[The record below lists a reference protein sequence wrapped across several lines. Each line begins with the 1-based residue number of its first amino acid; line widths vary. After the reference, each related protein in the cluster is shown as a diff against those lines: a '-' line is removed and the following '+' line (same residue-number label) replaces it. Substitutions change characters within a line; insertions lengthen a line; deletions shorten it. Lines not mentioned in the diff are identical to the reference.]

1 MTFSVE
7 LVVQALFAF
16 VALFLCV
23 IPHEVAHGF
32 VAHLLGD
39 PTAKRAG
46 RLSLNPLRHLDPIGS
61 VALPLALLLIRH
73 FTGVPLVVFGWAKPV
88 PINPYYFR
96 DPWRGM
102 VWVGLAGP
110 TTNVLIAGLATA
122 LGRALLLLGLRQRYL
137 FMFLAI
143 LVLVSLVIALF
154 NLLPV
159 PPLDGSRILSYFLPM
174 RWRLQLLRLEQFG
187 ILIVAALL
195 LLGLLEIVFRGA
207 EALALRMLGH
217 DWALLSGLWR

>member
-1 MTFSVE
+1 MTFSSETV
-7 LVVQALFAF
+7 LQAVFAI
-16 VALFLCV
+16 VALLLCV
-23 IPHEVAHGF
+23 IPHEVAHGL
-32 VAHLLGD
+32 VAYLLGD

-46 RLSLNPLRHLDPIGS
+46 RLSLNPVRHLDPIGS
-61 VALPLALLLIRH
+61 VVLPLALLLIRR

-110 TTNVLIAGLATA
+110 TTNLLIAGLATA
-122 LGRALLLLGLRQRYL
+122 VGRVLLILGLRQRYL
-137 FMFLAI
+137 FLFLAL
-143 LVLVSLVIALF
+143 LVLISLVIALF

-159 PPLDGSRILSYFLPM
+159 PPLDGSRILGYFLPL
-174 RWRLQLLRLEQFG
+174 RLRLQLVRLEQFG

-195 LLGLLEIVFRGA
+195 LLGLLDVVVRGA
-207 EALALRMLGH
+207 EALTLRLIGH
-217 DWALLSGLWR
+217 DWALLSGIWW

>member
-1 MTFSVE
+1 MTFSSE
-7 LVVQALFAF
+7 ILVQAVFAIL
-16 VALFLCV
+16 ALLLCV
-23 IPHEVAHGF
+23 IPHEVAHGW
-32 VAHLLGD
+32 VAYLLGD

-46 RLSLNPLRHLDPIGS
+46 RLSLNPVHHLDPIGS
-61 VALPLALLLIRH
+61 VALPLALLLLRR
-73 FTGVPLVVFGWAKPV
+73 FTGVPFVVFGWAKPV

-110 TTNVLIAGLATA
+110 ATNLLIAGLATA
-122 LGRALLLLGLRQRYL
+122 VGRVLLILGLRQRYL
-137 FMFLAI
+137 FMFLAL
-143 LVLVSLVIALF
+143 LVLISLVIALF
-154 NLLPV
+154 NLLPL

-195 LLGLLEIVFRGA
+195 LLGLLEVVVRGA
-207 EALALRMLGH
+207 EAIALRMIGH
-217 DWALLSGLWR
+217 DWALLSGMWW

>member
-1 MTFSVE
+1 MIFHSEAVI
-7 LVVQALFAF
+7 QAIFAL
-16 VALFLCV
+16 VALLFCV
-23 IPHEVAHGF
+23 IPHEVAHGL
-32 VAHLLGD
+32 VAFLLGD
-39 PTAKRAG
+39 PTAKREG

-61 VALPLALLLIRH
+61 VALPLALLLLRR

-88 PINPYYFR
+88 PINPYFFR

-102 VWVGLAGP
+102 VLVGLAGP
-110 TTNVLIAGLATA
+110 AANFLIAGLTTT
-122 LGRALLLLGLRQRYL
+122 LGRLLLLFGLRQRYL

-143 LVLVSLVIALF
+143 LVLISLVIALF

-159 PPLDGSRILSYFLPM
+159 PPLDGSRVLGYFLPV

-195 LLGLLEIVFRGA
+195 LLGLLEIVVRGA
-207 EALALRMLGH
+207 EAIAVRLMGR
-217 DWALLSGLWR
+217 DWAMLSGLWW

>member
-1 MTFSVE
+1 MSLRGEIVI
-7 LVVQALFAF
+7 QALFALL
-16 VALFLCV
+16 ALLFCV
-23 IPHEVAHGF
+23 IPHEVAHGL
-32 VAHLLGD
+32 VAMLLGD

-61 VALPLALLLIRH
+61 VVLPLALLVIRLV
-73 FTGVPLVVFGWAKPV
+73 TGVPLVVFGWAKPV

-110 TTNVLIAGLATA
+110 ATNFLLAGVTA
-122 LGRALLLLGLRQRYL
+122 LLGRALFLLGLRQRYL
-137 FMFLAI
+137 FLFLAL
-143 LVLVSLVIALF
+143 LVFISLVIGIF
-154 NLLPV
+154 NLIPV
-159 PPLDGSRILSYFLPM
+159 PPLDGSRILAYFLPV

-195 LLGLLEIVFRGA
+195 ILGLLDVVVQGA
-207 EALALRMLGH
+207 EAITVRLLGF
-217 DWALLSGLWR
+217 DWARLSGLWW